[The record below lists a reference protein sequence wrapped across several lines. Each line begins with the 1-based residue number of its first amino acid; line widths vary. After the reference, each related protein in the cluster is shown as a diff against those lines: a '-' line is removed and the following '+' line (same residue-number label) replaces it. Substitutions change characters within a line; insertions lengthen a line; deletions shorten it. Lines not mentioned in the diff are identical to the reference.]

1 MKATQELNDLPS
13 LTFDYIYNAP
23 VSLVFDAWTD
33 PRHIA
38 RWWGPEG
45 FTTTTHEMSV
55 EVGGVWDYTMI
66 APDGSAYPS
75 RAVYTVVDCPR
86 QLRFSNT
93 GGDPIHQHL
102 TCNFTADFKVTGG
115 RTHLSLQT
123 TFKTQQALELAQKFG
138 ADRGG
143 VEALERLARLLRT
156 HDS

>member
-1 MKATQELNDLPS
+1 MRELAI
-13 LTFDYIYNAP
+13 LTF
-23 VSLVFDAWTD
+23 VSADGVNRL
-33 PRHIA
+33 A
-38 RWWGPEG
+38 RWWGPED
-45 FTTTTHEMSV
+45 FTTTTHEISV

-75 RAVYTVVDCPR
+75 KAVYTVVDRPR
-86 QLRFSNT
+86 RLCFSNT

-102 TCNFTADFKVTGG
+102 TCNFTADFKETDG
-115 RTHLSLQT
+115 RTHLSLQM

-143 VEALERLARLLRT
+143 VEAFERLARLLRP